1 MISVL
6 PAKLPSHPHSPPH
19 PFPPSSN
26 PTCGPVGPIS
36 CSEVALPPSPAQTRP
51 AGADIWPPSPLL
63 LPPSP
68 TALSPSCTFLLAS
81 SSSSSSYIHTELCSA
96 EDWVK
101 SYLHFVGFFLFCKKT
116 DTRYPTSY
124 PSLSQRF
131 PPPSSLTTQY
141 VLCYALGEE
150 SSRKIIRLRR
160 LS

>member
-6 PAKLPSHPHSPPH
+6 PARLPSHPH
-19 PFPPSSN
+19 PFPPWSN

-36 CSEVALPPSPAQTRP
+36 CSEVALLPSLAQTRP

-81 SSSSSSYIHTELCSA
+81 YSYSYSYSSSSSSSYIHTELCSD

-101 SYLHFVGFFLFCKKT
+101 SYLHYVGFSLFHKNT
-116 DTRYPTSY
+116 DTRFLT
-124 PSLSQRF
+124 SLSQRP
-131 PPPSSLTTQY
+131 PPPSSSNAQY
-141 VLCYALGEE
+141 TAM
-150 SSRKIIRLRR
+150 
-160 LS
+160 LSVKNLHVRF